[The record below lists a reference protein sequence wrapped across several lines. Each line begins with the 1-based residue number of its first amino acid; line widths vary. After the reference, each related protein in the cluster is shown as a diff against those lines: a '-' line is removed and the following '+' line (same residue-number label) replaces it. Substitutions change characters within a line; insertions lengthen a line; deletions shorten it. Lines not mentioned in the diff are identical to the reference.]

1 MALRRGKATTEAGN
15 CHRERSEPERREHKV
30 FNHGFHGF
38 HGWGKGRK
46 NGGRKMA
53 TGKSSGTAFNA
64 EVAEGARN
72 AEEGK

>member
-1 MALRRGKATTEAGN
+1 
-15 CHRERSEPERREHKV
+15 
-30 FNHGFHGF
+30 
-38 HGWGKGRK
+38 
-46 NGGRKMA
+46 MA